1 MMKESD
7 ALFSIYSPAR
17 TQSRENKGHFNVTV
31 YVHMLYMVYFWVMM
45 MMMMMKKSLF
55 TKAHVCC
62 EMMYVMPTRFL
73 LYHDALLYGFYRLFG
88 ACGAHSHLFLSLCTI
103 APLCDSYIWHTHNT
117 HPWNAAQRHLFSHTQ
132 RRQKNGRQT
141 AGLRPKKKK
150 LDNRVARSLHICMYI
165 KLCVCVK
172 CPMFL
177 VWRNTV
183 ISALYCAAYLRR
195 ERAYKHLTDTTTS
208 HNNKHVHRRAMRSLC
223 PLSLGLTWP
232 SHRKQYN
239 VTKHYSM
246 YIYLYIYIYI
256 YNIIATTLYIYIYIY

>member
-1 MMKESD
+1 M
-7 ALFSIYSPAR
+7 A
-17 TQSRENKGHFNVTV
+17 G
-31 YVHMLYMVYFWVMM
+31 
-45 MMMMMKKSLF
+45 
-55 TKAHVCC
+55 
-62 EMMYVMPTRFL
+62 
-73 LYHDALLYGFYRLFG
+73 
-88 ACGAHSHLFLSLCTI
+88 
-103 APLCDSYIWHTHNT
+103 
-117 HPWNAAQRHLFSHTQ
+117 
-132 RRQKNGRQT
+132 RRPDYDR
-141 AGLRPKKKK
+141 KKK
-150 LDNRVARSLHICMYI
+150 LDNRVARSLQICMYI

-177 VWRNTV
+177 VRRNTV

-256 YNIIATTLYIYIYIY
+256 YNIIATTLYICIYIYIRTVTVMCHVCVF

>member
-1 MMKESD
+1 MWCAQPS
-7 ALFSIYSPAR
+7 FSLS
-17 TQSRENKGHFNVTV
+17 
-31 YVHMLYMVYFWVMM
+31 VHNSTAV
-45 MMMMMKKSLF
+45 
-55 TKAHVCC
+55 
-62 EMMYVMPTRFL
+62 RFL
-73 LYHDALLYGFYRLFG
+73 YLTHAQ
-88 ACGAHSHLFLSLCTI
+88 HTSLERGTATLI
-103 APLCDSYIWHTHNT
+103 LTHAET
-117 HPWNAAQRHLFSHTQ
+117 TKKWPAD
-132 RRQKNGRQT
+132 GRIT
-141 AGLRPKKKK
+141 TEKKKK

-177 VWRNTV
+177 VRRNTV